1 MANERS
7 ARYRTDDPYDRTAA
21 AGGSQGGDPL
31 AELARLIGQSD
42 PFSEFGRESRPPASP
57 DQRFS
62 LPTEPH
68 YGQEHGHQHGH
79 EPAPHFEPALTYASE
94 PASHYGNEA
103 APHYGAEQHY
113 AAEPA
118 PQYGHEP
125 AAPEDWQAAAPAPAY
140 DPLASPVHQ
149 APLASGQHYDVQGY
163 AVPGF
168 ASQSHAARHQD
179 AHSHDHDLH
188 AHEQD
193 PHQPQATAEY
203 HTGYD
208 APGLVQAAPEGQDT
222 PDFPTTPPP
231 FHRGDRQPPTDDFY
245 DDAPQGGRR
254 KGLVTVLAVL
264 CLAVL
269 GTAGA
274 FGYRSIFGGSGS
286 TSAPPVIRASAEPSK
301 VAPPPASGDASINKM
316 SYDRFGDRGQNEQVL
331 VREEQPLDPKDVVRS
346 SPPRVVL
353 PGGLVG
359 NQAVAATGAA
369 NPPSVLTEPK
379 RVRTVPIRP
388 DQPDNG
394 AAGVAGRAQS
404 VAPAALPAP
413 RQLAAAAPANA
424 PLDVSPQAS
433 AQPLAPPPPRVV
445 APRPVQQ
452 APQPAA
458 ANAPLSLSPDAGSM
472 QASLAP
478 ARSAPAPVRASAAT
492 ASNGNGG
499 GYHVQVSSQRSEA
512 DAQTSFRSLQSKYG
526 SVLGDRQPVI
536 RRADLGA
543 KGTYYRAMVGPFSSR
558 DQAVQLCGSLKAAG
572 GDCVVQSH

>member
-1 MANERS
+1 MANEQS

-21 AGGSQGGDPL
+21 AGSSQGGDPL

-68 YGQEHGHQHGH
+68 YGQEHGH
-79 EPAPHFEPALTYASE
+79 EPAPHFEPASTYASE
-94 PASHYGNEA
+94 PASHYGNES

-113 AAEPA
+113 AAEPVQ
-118 PQYGHEP
+118 QYGNEP
-125 AAPEDWQAAAPAPAY
+125 AAPEDWQTAAAPAPAY
-140 DPLASPVHQ
+140 DPFASPVHQ

-179 AHSHDHDLH
+179 AHSHDNARDFH
-188 AHEQD
+188 AHE
-193 PHQPQATAEY
+193 HQPQPSAEY

-208 APGLVQAAPEGQDT
+208 APGLVQANPEGQDT
-222 PDFPTTPPP
+222 PEFPTTPPP
-231 FHRGDRQPPTDDFY
+231 FHRGDRQPPADDFY

-254 KGLVTVLAVL
+254 KGLITVLAVL

-274 FGYRSIFGGSGS
+274 FGYRSIFSGSGS

-301 VAPPPASGDASINKM
+301 VVPPPASGDASINKM

-331 VREEQPLDPKDVVRS
+331 VREEQPLDPKDMVRS

-353 PGGLVG
+353 PGGPGG

-394 AAGVAGRAQS
+394 AAARTQS
-404 VAPAALPAP
+404 VAPAVLPAP
-413 RQLAAAAPANA
+413 RQMAAATPANA

-433 AQPLAPPPPRVV
+433 AQPVAPAARSV
-445 APRPVQQ
+445 APRQVQQ
-452 APQPAA
+452 TLPPPSGG
-458 ANAPLSLSPDAGSM
+458 NAPLSLSPDSGSP
-472 QASLAP
+472 QASLPPPRNAP
-478 ARSAPAPVRASAAT
+478 ARAAAAAPAPA
-492 ASNGNGG
+492 GNGG
-499 GYHVQVSSQRSEA
+499 GYHVQVSSQRSET
-512 DAQTSFRSLQSKYG
+512 DAQNSYRSIQAKYG

-536 RRADLGA
+536 RRADLGT
-543 KGTYYRAMVGPFSSR
+543 KGTYYRAMVGPFTSR

-572 GDCVVQSH
+572 GDCVVQSN